1 MWQIWDIMGHLSV
14 ARHLLDGMAQWSLEA
29 DTASFNALIVGSDG
43 SRLVRKEKEWG
54 TAEPGGTEEPI
65 HSFCEIW
72 SQNDSEKVWVPVYL
86 EWMAFHHP
94 KKGDFEM
101 FRAPM
106 MNADYAVSCGNPLG
120 NGVRVVDEYFRP
132 FVQILV
138 VIVVV
143 WILGQVEFI
152 NIFLKSSK

>member
-1 MWQIWDIMGHLSV
+1 MWQIWDILGRLSV

-65 HSFCEIW
+65 HSFYEIW
-72 SQNDSEKVWVPVYL
+72 SQKDSEKVWVPVYL

-94 KKGDFEM
+94 KKGGFEH
-101 FRAPM
+101 R
-106 MNADYAVSCGNPLG
+106 
-120 NGVRVVDEYFRP
+120 
-132 FVQILV
+132 
-138 VIVVV
+138 
-143 WILGQVEFI
+143 
-152 NIFLKSSK
+152 

>member
-1 MWQIWDIMGHLSV
+1 MWQIWDILGRLSA

-54 TAEPGGTEEPI
+54 TAEPGGTRRN
-65 HSFCEIW
+65 W
-72 SQNDSEKVWVPVYL
+72 GTDSQLFWNLESER
-86 EWMAFHHP
+86 FG
-94 KKGDFEM
+94 KGLGPSLFGMDGIPPSQKRW
-101 FRAPM
+101 FRAP

-132 FVQILV
+132 FDLSCNSCSLNFRPS
-138 VIVVV
+138 
-143 WILGQVEFI
+143 WISQYISKEF
-152 NIFLKSSK
+152 